1 MKKNNLLKT
10 VLLFVFTFLFLQGCR
25 NENVF
30 ENSKQDLTKKIK
42 ISVIKNNNIIKN
54 TKVFEEITKI
64 QNEKLN
70 KKSYGKTIQDSVL
83 EGATILTEN
92 VMLAEEGEKKTYTF
106 QLKRSFKTSK
116 IENLVLKKNIDSTYS
131 GILIQ
136 YDITPE
142 EKELFVNGH
151 DVDLKNKI
159 KIYDINKIKLSS
171 RTVVDVIGCYEITW
185 ELGWCSSGQH
195 MSGQDS
201 DCTVGGAPK
210 PVIVAITFTCGDN
223 GGGGSTGNDSGTNDP
238 SFPSDGNSS
247 SGGISDYNT
256 TPYIGTFEEY
266 QAYLL
271 ELNRVFRL
279 KLNSSQLSWYDA
291 NTSLSIELA
300 KLYNQDTSL
309 ENLNFLKSLIEYM
322 KNSTNSQDTLLYI
335 NILDLLHTDTSH
347 SQNWSLI
354 NSILTNNNP
363 ETGIFILNFLKENP
377 DTLNKTEIVNRL
389 KALDDLFKANPNV
402 LLDIPCSQ
410 LPYWQELANHQI
422 PQQVKDKLKTVNT
435 NSHWYNSDLEIQNLD
450 YSKSYTINMDVY
462 PVKIT
467 NLPNKPGTN
476 QKYTPSE
483 FFNYF
488 RLNINKFTDAS
499 HGQFFPVVDSNIGI
513 NDTALW
519 NSTNPLSSLI
529 TIKIPLD
536 EGTVICSG
544 YNSQAWIF
552 TTVKSPWDGEHPV
565 SGNRLFGYY
574 MDGNDMYIYT
584 RGIDRFTSTYSTPEV
599 IRELENIG
607 YSKASDMWKNMQNLL
622 NNFVINNN
630 GSSQVLP
637 GVDYIPNYIFVK
649 EYLKGQRSISTL
661 GCH

>member
-1 MKKNNLLKT
+1 MKKIMKT
-10 VLLFVFTFLFLQGCR
+10 KLILQTFATALLFLLLGCR
-25 NENVF
+25 TELETELGKNIPNENQNRISFSQFKNETRTKDLKQNFLTLAKNAKISSKENQVPFIFIIDTLNINRLDFDKKTTYSFRAYNIF
-30 ENSKQDLTKKIK
+30 ENPD
-42 ISVIKNNNIIKN
+42 
-54 TKVFEEITKI
+54 
-64 QNEKLN
+64 
-70 KKSYGKTIQDSVL
+70 
-83 EGATILTEN
+83 
-92 VMLAEEGEKKTYTF
+92 
-106 QLKRSFKTSK
+106 KRY
-116 IENLVLKKNIDSTYS
+116 NLVYFYKNDKWNFS
-131 GILIQ
+131 IL
-136 YDITPE
+136 
-142 EKELFVNGH
+142 ELLAN
-151 DVDLKNKI
+151 NKS
-159 KIYDINKIKLSS
+159 KPIYDS
-171 RTVVDVIGCYEITW
+171 RFGEIIEAQNTQSGRVCLMAYTSYSFHCTHTGSCASGVCDGCDLCVTRTSGYVYADCGGLNGSGDDGSGTGNPGDSGGGTSNASQDPSGYTYDPYIEPNTDPEYVRAVRASNYWQQVAVIGN
-185 ELGWCSSGQH
+185 
-195 MSGQDS
+195 
-201 DCTVGGAPK
+201 GASQWANEHPDLYCN
-210 PVIVAITFTCGDN
+210 ILEN
-223 GGGGSTGNDSGTNDP
+223 YLNNYSTTN
-238 SFPSDGNSS
+238 
-247 SGGISDYNT
+247 NT
-256 TPYIGTFEEY
+256 
-266 QAYLL
+266 
-271 ELNRVFRL
+271 N
-279 KLNSSQLSWYDA
+279 
-291 NTSLSIELA
+291 
-300 KLYNQDTSL
+300 
-309 ENLNFLKSLIEYM
+309 NLNFANWGIGFLAENTVNGVCNISWTQFQPMLNFAQEFLSKNPDTTSPDQIFNRLKSL
-322 KNSTNSQDTLLYI
+322 D
-335 NILDLLHTDTSH
+335 DLLNT
-347 SQNWSLI
+347 
-354 NSILTNNNP
+354 
-363 ETGIFILNFLKENP
+363 
-377 DTLNKTEIVNRL
+377 
-389 KALDDLFKANPNV
+389 NPNI

-422 PQQVKDKLKTVNT
+422 PQQVKDKLKTVNS

-483 FFNYF
+483 LFNYF

-499 HGQFFPVVDSNIGI
+499 HGQFFPVVDSTIGI

-536 EGTVICSG
+536 EGTVMCSG

-584 RGIDRFTSTYSTPEV
+584 RGIDRFTSTYSTPDV

-607 YSKASDMWKNMQNLL
+607 YSKASEMWKNMQNLL
-622 NNFVINNN
+622 NNFVKNNN